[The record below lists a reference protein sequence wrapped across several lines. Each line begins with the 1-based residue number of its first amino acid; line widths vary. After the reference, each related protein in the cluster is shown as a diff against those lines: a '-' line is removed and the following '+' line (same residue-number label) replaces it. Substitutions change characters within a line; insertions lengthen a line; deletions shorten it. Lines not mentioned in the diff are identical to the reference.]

1 MYSAEPC
8 PQNPKGY
15 KCSICLDYFKENAS
29 EKRCSVCHHLCN
41 AHLTVNNM
49 HICAH
54 SPEEDSYVAL
64 LCRYVISVILSLFLL
79 SYILTCLTYLYSD
92 IDTCPTNFINN
103 QMHKEQRSSKR
114 NKRETMT
121 PTKENQVNLF
131 TRYEEEPDDEKSS
144 FLQRE
149 IAKKRKLAEE
159 KAEKARQEKKMKTSN
174 NNNNKDED
182 DYPQEVTKT
191 NNFSDI
197 LKERYNEKNLQLDR
211 EKLNLEL
218 VSLDAYRKQLVKKL
232 KISQLLELG
241 SQELEDI
248 LDAVT
253 DTDVEKK

>member
-1 MYSAEPC
+1 
-8 PQNPKGY
+8 
-15 KCSICLDYFKENAS
+15 
-29 EKRCSVCHHLCN
+29 
-41 AHLTVNNM
+41 
-49 HICAH
+49 
-54 SPEEDSYVAL
+54 
-64 LCRYVISVILSLFLL
+64 
-79 SYILTCLTYLYSD
+79 
-92 IDTCPTNFINN
+92 
-103 QMHKEQRSSKR
+103 
-114 NKRETMT
+114 MT

-159 KAEKARQEKKMKTSN
+159 KAEKARQEKKMKTS
-174 NNNNKDED
+174 NNKDED

-253 DTDVEKK
+253 DIDVEKK